1 MSDVIVCGV
10 DVSEAARPV
19 LDTARWLA
27 DGVGGRLIVVHAVE
41 EPDAEAQE
49 FASIVRDRLG
59 AGDHEVR
66 VVEGSPA
73 AALLT
78 AIVTENA
85 GFLVVGS
92 RGQGPLSAGVFG
104 SVSREVTARARIPVV
119 VVPPGIAEGSGADGA
134 ARSIVCGVDGS
145 EHALTAVRVAG
156 GLAHALV
163 WRLVLVHALPGV
175 RATASYLGARD
186 TNPPWSAQP
195 DARSKLADQIVH
207 DALEV
212 VNGLGPEAIGVVED
226 GAPWDVLE
234 AVASR
239 EDCPL
244 LVVAAR
250 GRGAVRSAV
259 FGSVATRLAT
269 GSHRAVV
276 MVPAPATAP
285 RPHVSADPHAA
296 D

>member
-1 MSDVIVCGV
+1 V

-27 DGVGGRLIVVHAVE
+27 GGVGGRLVAVHVVE
-41 EPDAEAQE
+41 EPTAEAQE

-66 VVEGSPA
+66 VVDGSPA
-73 AALLT
+73 DALLT
-78 AIVTENA
+78 AIATEDA

-92 RGQGPLSAGVFG
+92 RGQSPLNAGVFG

-119 VVPPGIAEGSGADGA
+119 VVPPGIAEGIAKGSGADGA
-134 ARSIVCGVDGS
+134 PRSIACGVDGS
-145 EHALTAVRVAG
+145 EHALTAARVAG
-156 GLAHALV
+156 HLAHALG
-163 WRLVLVHALPGV
+163 WRLVLVHALPGA
-175 RATASYLGARD
+175 RATASYMGARA
-186 TNPPWSAQP
+186 TNPPWSAQS
-195 DARSKLADQIVH
+195 DSRSSHADQIVR

-212 VNGLGPEAIGVVED
+212 VDGLEPEAVGVVED

-234 AVASR
+234 AVADR

-259 FGSVATRLAT
+259 FGSVATRLA
-269 GSHRAVV
+269 SSSRRAVV
-276 MVPAPATAP
+276 MVPAAAAAP
-285 RPHVSADPHAA
+285 RPHVSAVPHAA
-296 D
+296 GD

>member
-1 MSDVIVCGV
+1 MPDVIVCGV

-27 DGVGGRLIVVHAVE
+27 DGVGARLVAVHAVE
-41 EPDAEAQE
+41 EPTAEAQE

-59 AGDHEVR
+59 VGDHEVR

-78 AIVTENA
+78 AIVTEGA

-92 RGQGPLSAGVFG
+92 RGQGPLNAGVFG

-156 GLAHALV
+156 RLAHALG
-163 WRLVLVHALPGV
+163 WRLVLVHALPGA
-175 RATASYLGARD
+175 RATASYLGARA
-186 TNPPWSAQP
+186 TNPPWSSQP
-195 DARSKLADQIVH
+195 DARSNQADQIVH

-212 VNGLGPEAIGVVED
+212 VDGLGPEAMGVVED

-234 AVASR
+234 AVAGR

-269 GSHRAVV
+269 GSRRAVV
-276 MVPAPATAP
+276 MVPAAATAP
-285 RPHVSADPHAA
+285 RPHASAVPHAA